1 MSHLE
6 FSVALR
12 TIGFKYSYLDEEKLQ
27 KEVDAGKKLLKK
39 RLYCPQ
45 RQ

>member
-12 TIGFKYSYLDEEKLQ
+12 TIGFKYSYLGEE
-27 KEVDAGKKLLKK
+27 ELKK
-39 RLYCPQ
+39 EAKASKGLTQ
-45 RQ
+45 EAV